1 METTIIGHISC
12 SFGVRDVVFCIRIP
26 ALIKC
31 YVQILMRTVLICVL
45 DYGPLDSVVHLI
57 VCILLLLS
65 SFEVG
70 SCLGGSACCVDSCCL
85 SLFWLVLLYLFF
97 VLACIFVSGGLVGG
111 VRVSLYVSVCLRVC
125 GRFHL
130 NLALTS
136 LSFRFLPLRYAV
148 KGAFCH
154 NVLSRLSVCI
164 LGQCVFSMLLMCGRS
179 VWYSMT
185 NGRFFGVVLDLV
197 VCVRKMSAYVRFITL
212 LSCLIK
218 PLSL

>member
-1 METTIIGHISC
+1 M
-12 SFGVRDVVFCIRIP
+12 
-26 ALIKC
+26 
-31 YVQILMRTVLICVL
+31 
-45 DYGPLDSVVHLI
+45 
-57 VCILLLLS
+57 
-65 SFEVG
+65 
-70 SCLGGSACCVDSCCL
+70 DSCCL

-111 VRVSLYVSVCLRVC
+111 VCVSLYVSVCLCVC

-136 LSFRFLPLRYAV
+136 LSFRFFPLRYAV
-148 KGAFCH
+148 EGAFCH

-197 VCVRKMSAYVRFITL
+197 VCGPPTMSHYSKSPTPGVSTDCEFGG
-212 LSCLIK
+212 
-218 PLSL
+218 SLRNDFQRAKLFTGR

>member
-1 METTIIGHISC
+1 MRSGLWT
-12 SFGVRDVVFCIRIP
+12 FGF
-26 ALIKC
+26 
-31 YVQILMRTVLICVL
+31 
-45 DYGPLDSVVHLI
+45 
-57 VCILLLLS
+57 
-65 SFEVG
+65 
-70 SCLGGSACCVDSCCL
+70 GGSFDCLYHAAVEFLWSWVVLGWFCLLCVDSCCL
-85 SLFWLVLLYLFF
+85 FLFWLVLLYLFF

-111 VRVSLYVSVCLRVC
+111 VCVSLYVSVCLCVC
-125 GRFHL
+125 GRFYL

-197 VCVRKMSAYVRFITL
+197 VCVRKMSACVRFITL
-212 LSCLIK
+212 LNCLIIS
-218 PLSL
+218 LSL

>member
-1 METTIIGHISC
+1 M
-12 SFGVRDVVFCIRIP
+12 
-26 ALIKC
+26 L
-31 YVQILMRTVLICVL
+31 
-45 DYGPLDSVVHLI
+45 
-57 VCILLLLS
+57 
-65 SFEVG
+65 
-70 SCLGGSACCVDSCCL
+70 CVDSCCF

-111 VRVSLYVSVCLRVC
+111 VCVSLYVSVCLCVC

-164 LGQCVFSMLLMCGRS
+164 LGQCVFSMLLMCGSS
-179 VWYSMT
+179 VCYSMT

-197 VCVRKMSAYVRFITL
+197 VCVRKMSACVRFITL
-212 LSCLIK
+212 LNCLIMS
-218 PLSL
+218 LSL